1 MVQRLQTVAGYK
13 NIKRGDIDA
22 AGGGCEIAS
31 YASSTMMMVNHD
43 DDHDHD
49 HEDHDDDAVI
59 RGVSFPPA

>member
-43 DDHDHD
+43 DHDHD
-49 HEDHDDDAVI
+49 DEDHDDDAVI

>member
-1 MVQRLQTVAGYK
+1 MQRLQTVAGYK

-31 YASSTMMMVNHD
+31 YASSMMMMMVNHD

-49 HEDHDDDAVI
+49 DEDHDDDAVI